1 MPRTPLVSDQ
11 LPTPV
16 APYSAAVLGTPQLY
30 VSGQV
35 ALDAATGALVGV
47 TVEEQ
52 CEKALDNVRLVLE
65 AAGKTEADVLR
76 VQLYLADMKDF
87 AAVNAVYQRFF
98 SSPYPARTAIG
109 VASLPLGALIE
120 IDVLVG

>member
-16 APYSAAVLGTPQLY
+16 AAYSTAVLGTPQLY

-35 ALDAATGALVGV
+35 ALDSATGALVGA

-52 CEKALDNVRLVLE
+52 CEKALDNVRVVLE

-76 VQLYLADMKDF
+76 VQLYLAAMKDF
-87 AAVNAVYQRFF
+87 AAVNAIYQSFF

-109 VASLPLGALIE
+109 VAALPLGALIE